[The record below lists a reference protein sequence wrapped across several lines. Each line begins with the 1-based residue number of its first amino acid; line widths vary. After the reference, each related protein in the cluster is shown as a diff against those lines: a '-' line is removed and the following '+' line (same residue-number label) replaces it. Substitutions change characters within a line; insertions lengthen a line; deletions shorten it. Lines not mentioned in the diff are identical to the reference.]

1 MPLRRAA
8 VLLVLLALTLPVA
21 LRAQRDSALSEG
33 EVEKLRDA
41 AYVPTDR
48 VMVFIGFLDARTKS
62 LDSLFAHSRRPGREE
77 DAHDLFEQITEIS
90 DELDDNLD
98 DYAHRHQ
105 DIRKALPKLIQATE
119 RWSTELKTPPD
130 NETYNVSR
138 KLALESINDIRDTA
152 TKLTR
157 RPEGL
162 VHRAPSPQR
171 KQGRHPSPELIS
183 LVHQIRKPIPLRS
196 HNAPC

>member
-1 MPLRRAA
+1 MPPRRAA

-21 LRAQRDSALSEG
+21 LHAQRDSALSEG

-48 VMVFIGFLDARTKS
+48 VMVFIGFLDTRTKS

-119 RWSTELKTPPD
+119 RWS
-130 NETYNVSR
+130 S
-138 KLALESINDIRDTA
+138 
-152 TKLTR
+152 
-157 RPEGL
+157 
-162 VHRAPSPQR
+162 
-171 KQGRHPSPELIS
+171 
-183 LVHQIRKPIPLRS
+183 
-196 HNAPC
+196 

>member
-8 VLLVLLALTLPVA
+8 VLFLLLALTLPLA
-21 LRAQRDSALSEG
+21 LHAQRHDSALSEG

-41 AYVPTDR
+41 AYVPADR
-48 VMVFIGFLDARTKS
+48 VMVFIGFLDTRTKS
-62 LDSLFAHSRRPGREE
+62 LESLFAHSRRPGREE

-130 NETYNVSR
+130 NEAYSVSR
-138 KLALESINDIRDTA
+138 KLALEAINDIHETA
-152 TKLTR
+152 TKLLEDQKAWFLAHPPPKESDTN
-157 RPEGL
+157 RP
-162 VHRAPSPQR
+162 PPQ
-171 KQGRHPSPELIS
+171 
-183 LVHQIRKPIPLRS
+183 
-196 HNAPC
+196 

>member
-1 MPLRRAA
+1 MPRCRPAF
-8 VLLVLLALTLPVA
+8 LLVLFALTLP
-21 LRAQRDSALSEG
+21 LTLHAQRHDTALSEG

-48 VMVFIGFLDARTKS
+48 VMVFIGFLDTRTKS
-62 LDSLFAHSRRPGREE
+62 LESLFAHSRRPGREE

-130 NETYNVSR
+130 NEAYSVSR
-138 KLALESINDIRDTA
+138 KLALESINDIHETA
-152 TKLTR
+152 TKLLEDQKAWFAAH
-157 RPEGL
+157 PPPKENKD
-162 VHRAPSPQR
+162 APALPQ
-171 KQGRHPSPELIS
+171 
-183 LVHQIRKPIPLRS
+183 
-196 HNAPC
+196 N